1 MGEVVYKLNGV
12 QFNTRANN
20 PYKIYVSKS
29 DGLIGKLKPK
39 ARITYDWPGYHG
51 RQSDPLQKPL
61 YEVREISLECWVEG
75 NNWEEMKLNYDS
87 LLSEFDNI
95 GTQRLL
101 VAPFGTNTPLVYD
114 VLFSE
119 SSDPKQAFKDG
130 EMVGVFTVK
139 MVEENPIKK
148 ILRLEASELQL
159 SFKSGKWV
167 DINTGYTSLFK
178 KGDVAINETLP
189 FETSDEGNLILGSTE
204 VKKYYETS
212 AIVDENVK
220 QYTFGADTS
229 GTGNYTLYA
238 IARNKNTNTFEVLGR
253 QAYTLVGPQRIGVRF
268 SANLDLYGKLVFTLQ
283 NTSNQTLPM
292 SKAVLKTGYES
303 FDYESNIN
311 AHYISLAGDIDEI
324 TELTTNAEVLWNRL

>member
-1 MGEVVYKLNGV
+1 MGEVVYKLNGI

-20 PYKIYVSKS
+20 PYKVYVSKS

-39 ARITYDWPGYHG
+39 ARITYDWPGYNG

-75 NNWEEMKLNYDS
+75 NNWEEMKLNYES

-101 VAPFGTNTPLVYD
+101 VAPFGTNTPMVYD

-130 EMVGVFTVK
+130 EMVGVFTLK

-148 ILRLEASELQL
+148 ILQIESSELQL
-159 SFKSGKWV
+159 SFNCKKWV
-167 DINTGYTSLFK
+167 DINTGYSTLFK
-178 KGDVAINETLP
+178 KGDVSINETLP

-204 VKKYYETS
+204 SKKYYETS
-212 AIVDENVK
+212 AVIENDIK
-220 QYTFGADTS
+220 QYTFGADTT
-229 GTGNYTLYA
+229 GTGSYTLYA
-238 IARNKNTNTFEVLGR
+238 IARDKATNTFEVLGK
-253 QAYTLVGPQRIGVRF
+253 QNYTLAGPQRIGVRF

-283 NTSNQTLPM
+283 NTSNQTLSL
-292 SKAVLKTGYES
+292 SKAVLKTGFGS
-303 FDYESNIN
+303 FDYEAN
-311 AHYISLAGDIDEI
+311 ANMHYISLAGDVDEI
-324 TELTTNAEVLWNRL
+324 ENLTTNAEVLWEKL

>member
-1 MGEVVYKLNGV
+1 MAEVIYSLNNKFFKDYNV
-12 QFNTRANN
+12 F
-20 PYKIYVSKS
+20 VSKS
-29 DGLIGKLKPK
+29 DGLLGKLKPK

-61 YEVREISLECWVEG
+61 YDVREISLECWVEG
-75 NNWEEMKLNYDS
+75 DNWEEMKLNYDN

-95 GTQRLL
+95 GVQRLL

-130 EMVGVFTVK
+130 EMVGIFTLK

-148 ILRLEASELQL
+148 ILRLEASELHL

-167 DINTGYTSLFK
+167 DINTGYTSLLK

-220 QYTFGADTS
+220 QYTFGADTA

-253 QAYTLVGPQRIGVRF
+253 QAYDLAGPQRIGVRF
-268 SANLDLYGKLVFTLQ
+268 SANLNLYGKLVFTLQ
-283 NTSNQTLPM
+283 NTGNQTLPM

-311 AHYISLAGDIDEI
+311 THYISLAGDVDEI
-324 TELTTNAEVLWNRL
+324 TELTTNAEVLWNKL